1 MIGGLVMRSIKLD
14 DRTSISHSFTEDG
27 DLMIT
32 LHKKIIS
39 GESGDVVSNF
49 KTFLTV
55 NGEDMKEL
63 TCQKLARLVYKA
75 FCSLRRERKFL
86 KKDVSR
92 YPSFEELIDFSKT
105 ALGEA

>member
-32 LHKKIIS
+32 LHKKFIS
-39 GESGDVVSNF
+39 EESDDAVSNF
-49 KTFLTV
+49 KTFLTIKCD
-55 NGEDMKEL
+55 EMKKL

-75 FCSLRRERKFL
+75 FCSLRKERKFL
-86 KKDVSR
+86 SKDVSR
-92 YPSFEELIDFSKT
+92 YPTFEELIDFSKT
-105 ALGEA
+105 VLGEA